1 MSIFEQVKYKL
12 FGVSDFGGELIN
24 RPGGEAL
31 LLKKGSGGLLV
42 EEGDLKRVEEKGV
55 WTEEGK
61 GRRAWWLLGIGF
73 GRAEL
78 RKMNVG
84 EEYNYGAKPAV

>member
-1 MSIFEQVKYKL
+1 MGSGWVRRKSGGGQEGSGLVIYCWTMSIFEQVKYKL

-42 EEGDLKRVEEKGV
+42 EEGDLKRVEED
-55 WTEEGK
+55 EC
-61 GRRAWWLLGIGF
+61 GRGI
-73 GRAEL
+73 
-78 RKMNVG
+78 
-84 EEYNYGAKPAV
+84 